1 MNEIKQQQQYYNM
14 VNTSKMGDL
23 DINLI
28 TLYARTP
35 ALYDKRNPFYK
46 DKQYS
51 ERAWTDIAMK
61 LGYKGNSSTL
71 SPSVGSAC
79 LTTLA
84 IALSVEILK
93 DRMLQLRNRYNLEKR
108 KIEGQRSETSP
119 NPKSS
124 WPLYK
129 YLLFFDGHIK
139 QRRSYKML
147 KKIQDA
153 EAARGKTRESR
164 GESSSQANSSA
175 NESFHG
181 DISMLS
187 SLIRERADSLN
198 TEIKNEEDSDLDN
211 LVEAIPILNEDS
223 SDNQLYVRSIP
234 SAFSRSVTDSWRFS
248 CRFNPYHNAN
258 GAKNGNDACSTSSF
272 KMSDENHSGPP
283 QMTMLPQHPY
293 AATTSTSFDGF
304 ANLDKKFNK
313 YNAFGQ
319 FIAASLADL
328 TDEKATDVMQRITME
343 IFAAQRDLN

>member
-1 MNEIKQQQQYYNM
+1 LNFMNEIKQQQQYYNM

-51 ERAWTDIAMK
+51 ERAWNDIAMK
-61 LGYKGNSSTL
+61 LGYKGKECYTHRHTVNNPQS
-71 SPSVGSAC
+71 
-79 LTTLA
+79 
-84 IALSVEILK
+84 IDISVEILK

-108 KIEGQRSETSP
+108 KIEGLRSETSP

-153 EAARGKTRESR
+153 EAADKTRESR

-187 SLIRERADSLN
+187 SLIRERNDSLN
-198 TEIKNEEDSDLDN
+198 TEIKNEEDSDLDM
-211 LVEAIPILNEDS
+211 VEAIPILNEDS
-223 SDNQLYVRSIP
+223 SDNQLYERETSVFSLMDLM
-234 SAFSRSVTDSWRFS
+234 SAFSYRF
-248 CRFNPYHNAN
+248 PYNNAN
-258 GAKNGNDACSTSSF
+258 GAKNGNECSTSNF
-272 KMSDENHSGPP
+272 KTHAHSPGPP
-283 QMTMLPQHPY
+283 QMTMIQQHPY
-293 AATTSTSFDGF
+293 AATTTSASFDGF

-328 TDEKATDVMQRITME
+328 ADDKATDVMQRITME

>member
-1 MNEIKQQQQYYNM
+1 M

-51 ERAWTDIAMK
+51 ERAWNDIAMK
-61 LGYKGNSSTL
+61 LGYK
-71 SPSVGSAC
+71 
-79 LTTLA
+79 
-84 IALSVEILK
+84 VEILK

-108 KIEGQRSETSP
+108 KIEGMRSEATP

-153 EAARGKTRESR
+153 EAAIAAEKRESR

-187 SLIRERADSLN
+187 NLIRDRADSFN
-198 TEIKNEEDSDLDN
+198 TEVKNEEDSDLDM
-211 LVEAIPILNEDS
+211 VEAIPILNEDS
-223 SDNQLYVRSIP
+223 SDNQL
-234 SAFSRSVTDSWRFS
+234 
-248 CRFNPYHNAN
+248 FNYNNAN
-258 GAKNGNDACSTSSF
+258 GAKNGNDACSTSNY
-272 KMSDENHSGPP
+272 KMSTHNDSNNSSGPP
-283 QMTMLPQHPY
+283 QMTMIPQHPF
-293 AATTSTSFDGF
+293 AATTTSTPFDGF

-328 TDEKATDVMQRITME
+328 SDEKATDVMQRITME